1 LFCTFSR
8 KNGLAIV
15 VTSLPDLVVLK
26 KQLEVLLPQV
36 GVAITIDNRYVS
48 IDYLVSS
55 GGLILMHVFSD
66 VGLVRE
72 GLFVDYVDAEW
83 G

>member
-1 LFCTFSR
+1 MFYTLFR

-15 VTSLPDLVVLK
+15 VTSFLDLVVLK

-36 GVAITIDNRYVS
+36 STAITIDNRYVS
-48 IDYLVSS
+48 IDYLISS
-55 GGLILMHVFSD
+55 DGLILMHVFSD

-72 GLFVDYVDAEW
+72 GFFVDYVDAEW